1 MIMTQSQVRIRATAC
16 SWIQIFVYTLLI
28 LVIRYVLFI
37 LESLRKH
44 PPGAII
50 VREATKDYVTPDQ
63 ELTIPKGQQ
72 IFIPVYGIHHDPTIY
87 ENPEEFR
94 PERFSA
100 EQVKQRQ
107 PGAFMPFGDGPRNCV
122 GLRFA
127 MLEMRIA
134 LVKLLQQFEFT
145 ACSRTS
151 IPMKYV
157 PRKIVLSS
165 VNGVWLRVDKI
176 KQN

>member
-1 MIMTQSQVRIRATAC
+1 M
-16 SWIQIFVYTLLI
+16 
-28 LVIRYVLFI
+28 
-37 LESLRKH
+37 
-44 PPGAII
+44 
-50 VREATKDYVTPDQ
+50 
-63 ELTIPKGQQ
+63 TIPKGQQ